1 MFFNLSGVFIDMA
14 SNPKPK
20 IAKAMQIARFL
31 LSPRKLGRLWNIRM
45 LRHSNEISKKIDV
58 ENYVRKTYAE
68 QRENFGE
75 VLANK
80 HTYHFMI
87 VHIMECMKLPPRTRH
102 IVEQA
107 SLDME
112 AVTSFATPIPRE
124 DAIGLTGRY
133 LAAVNAIGNDFP
145 SIGIRKAYFLRRAEI
160 IGNLKV
166 LEKDE
171 HMRSLLDEKE
181 AERMYNAFEYMRKRA
196 LSEEDYRFLWNEEG
210 KGLEILNSL

>member
-1 MFFNLSGVFIDMA
+1 MAANVKPRRPKARTFFG
-14 SNPKPK
+14 
-20 IAKAMQIARFL
+20 L
-31 LSPRKLGRLWNIRM
+31 LFSPSKRRRLQNIKM

-107 SLDME
+107 SQDME

-124 DAIGLTGRY
+124 DSIGLTGRY

-160 IGNLKV
+160 IGNLKA

-171 HMRSLLDEKE
+171 HTHSLLDEKE